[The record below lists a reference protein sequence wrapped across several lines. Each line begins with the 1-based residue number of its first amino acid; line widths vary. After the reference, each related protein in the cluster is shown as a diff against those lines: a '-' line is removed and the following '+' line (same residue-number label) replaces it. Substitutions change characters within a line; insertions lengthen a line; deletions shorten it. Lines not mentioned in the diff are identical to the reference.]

1 MTTIFCSNSHE
12 NPGTNLFC
20 QVCGEKLSQP
30 AISYLVSGAIL
41 EGRYRLVQQI
51 GQGGFG
57 RTYLCE
63 DLNRFNEPCVLKEF
77 APQVQGA
84 TALDKAKNLF
94 EREANVLYQLQHPQI
109 PKFREL
115 FQMTTGGGGLFLVQ
129 DYVAGHTYRYA
140 LNSRLQ
146 QNQTFREDEVRRL
159 LAHLLP
165 VLEYTHSLG
174 VIHRDIA
181 PDNLIIRSSD
191 GLPVLIDFGGVK
203 QIAVN
208 AEIQALGNT
217 EALTRLGKVGYAPN
231 EQMQRGT
238 VSPHSDLYALAATCL
253 VLLTGQEPT
262 SLLDPKT
269 MNWQWRRF
277 IQLSPD
283 LEQIFDRMLQPK
295 PGDRM
300 QSATEVLQALQN
312 PLPPQTPPIPTPL
325 SVTLPINKPMV
336 AGSAVVSPNNQQVL
350 ASPHKK
356 NAFVSSSAVTTNMG
370 SNGWRKMLNPVS
382 IGLVGTLA
390 AIGLVWGAVSN
401 VSKPKPIP
409 TTAISPESSSPVVPS
424 DSPSSDSSASPE
436 IPTTPVTPSPEI
448 SPTEIL
454 KSPSGEA
461 SEGAPA
467 GENTPR
473 SRRRSRRSRIN
484 NESSPSKSEKSGQS
498 SKSETSESTTEPEQ
512 PKTRRRRRRVVTEE
526 TTPERSTTPRKQSG
540 ESNAPSLEGGN
551 NRKTAP
557 VEQEPRTKPVR
568 PDKPDRPEQPDKP
581 EKTNRPDK
589 PDKPEPKNEPSGNND
604 NEPTITQPK
613 QNEAPLF

>member
-1 MTTIFCSNSHE
+1 MPTIFCSNSHE

-20 QVCGEKLSQP
+20 QVCGEKLSQS
-30 AISYLVSGAIL
+30 AISYLVAGAIL

-77 APQVQGA
+77 APQVHGT

-115 FQMTTGGGGLFLVQ
+115 FQMTTGGSGLFLVQ

-159 LAHLLP
+159 LVHLLP

-283 LEQIFDRMLQPK
+283 LEQIFDRMLQAQ

-312 PLPPQTPPIPTPL
+312 PPPLQTPPILAPL
-325 SVTLPINKPMV
+325 PVTLPMNKPMA
-336 AGSAVVSPNNQQVL
+336 AGNVVMSPNNQQVL

-370 SNGWRKMLNPVS
+370 NNGWRKMLNPVS
-382 IGLVGTLA
+382 VGLVGTLA

-401 VSKPKPIP
+401 VSKPKTIP
-409 TTAISPESSSPVVPS
+409 TTAISPESSSPAVLS
-424 DSPSSDSSASPE
+424 DSPSPDSSASPE
-436 IPTTPVTPSPEI
+436 VTTTPETPSPELLPAI
-448 SPTEIL
+448 P
-454 KSPSGEA
+454 KSPSGES
-461 SEGAPA
+461 SEEAPA
-467 GENTPR
+467 VESTPR

-484 NESSPSKSEKSGQS
+484 SESSPSKSEKSGQS
-498 SKSETSESTTEPEQ
+498 SKSETSESATELEQ

-526 TTPERSTTPRKQSG
+526 TTPERSTTPRKRSE

-551 NRKTAP
+551 NRKAES
-557 VEQEPRTKPVR
+557 VEKEPRTKPVR
-568 PDKPDRPEQPDKP
+568 PDKPDKPEQSDKP
-581 EKTNRPDK
+581 ERTNRPDK
-589 PDKPEPKNEPSGNND
+589 PDQPEPKDEPAGND

-613 QNEAPLF
+613 PNEAPLF

>member
-1 MTTIFCSNSHE
+1 MPTIFCSNSHE

-30 AISYLVSGAIL
+30 AISYLVAGAIL

-77 APQVQGA
+77 APQVHGT

-159 LAHLLP
+159 LVHLLP

-283 LEQIFDRMLQPK
+283 LEQIFDRMLQAQPS
-295 PGDRM
+295 DRM

-312 PLPPQTPPIPTPL
+312 PPPQTPPTLAPL
-325 SVTLPINKPMV
+325 PVTLPMNKPM
-336 AGSAVVSPNNQQVL
+336 AASNVVMSPNNQQVL

-356 NAFVSSSAVTTNMG
+356 NTFVSSSAVTTNMG

-382 IGLVGTLA
+382 VGLVGTLA

-401 VSKPKPIP
+401 VSKPKTIP
-409 TTAISPESSSPVVPS
+409 TTAISPESSSPVVLS
-424 DSPSSDSSASPE
+424 DSPSPDSSASPE
-436 IPTTPVTPSPEI
+436 VTTTPETPSSEL
-448 SPTEIL
+448 SPAIL
-454 KSPSGEA
+454 KSPSGES
-461 SEGAPA
+461 SEEAPA
-467 GENTPR
+467 VESTPR

-484 NESSPSKSEKSGQS
+484 SESSPSKSEKSGQS
-498 SKSETSESTTEPEQ
+498 SKSETSESATELEQ

-526 TTPERSTTPRKQSG
+526 TTPERSTTPRKRS
-540 ESNAPSLEGGN
+540 EKSNAPSLEGGN
-551 NRKTAP
+551 NRKAES
-557 VEQEPRTKPVR
+557 VEKEPRTRPV
-568 PDKPDRPEQPDKP
+568 
-581 EKTNRPDK
+581 RPDK
-589 PDKPEPKNEPSGNND
+589 PDKPEQSDQPERTNRPDKPDQPEPKDEPAGND

-613 QNEAPLF
+613 PNEAPLF

>member
-20 QVCGEKLSQP
+20 QVCGEKLSKP

-77 APQVQGA
+77 APQVHGA
-84 TALDKAKNLF
+84 TALEKAKNLF

-159 LAHLLP
+159 LVHLLP

-208 AEIQALGNT
+208 AEIQAFGNT
-217 EALTRLGKVGYAPN
+217 ESLTRLGKAGYAPN
-231 EQMQRGT
+231 EQMQKGT

-262 SLLDPKT
+262 SLLEPKT
-269 MNWQWRRF
+269 MNWQWRKF

-283 LEQIFDRMLQPK
+283 LEQIFARMLQPK
-295 PGDRM
+295 PGDRI

-312 PLPPQTPPIPTPL
+312 PLNQQTPLPVGLPATKPTTPG
-325 SVTLPINKPMV
+325 T
-336 AGSAVVSPNNQQVL
+336 AVVSPNNKQVL
-350 ASPHKK
+350 ASPHQK
-356 NAFVSSSAVTTNMG
+356 NAFVSSSDVTTNMS
-370 SNGWRKMLNPVS
+370 SNGWRKMINPVS
-382 IGLVGTLA
+382 IGIVGTLA
-390 AIGLVWGAVSN
+390 AIGLGWGAISGVN
-401 VSKPKPIP
+401 KPKPMP
-409 TTAISPESSSPVVPS
+409 TTATSPEPELLPS
-424 DSPSSDSSASPE
+424 NSPSPDSSANP
-436 IPTTPVTPSPEI
+436 PVTTESETPSPET
-448 SPTEIL
+448 SPLETPKPRSIE
-454 KSPSGEA
+454 SGEGTPTVE
-461 SEGAPA
+461 S
-467 GENTPR
+467 TPR
-473 SRRRSRRSRIN
+473 SRRSRARRSRVN
-484 NESSPSKSEKSGQS
+484 SESSPSPSEKSEESGQS
-498 SKSETSESTTEPEQ
+498 SKSEKSELENESEQ
-512 PKTRRRRRRVVTEE
+512 PKPRRRRRRVVSEE
-526 TTPERSTTPRKQSG
+526 PTPQRSTTRRKQSQ
-540 ESNAPSLEGGN
+540 ESNAPNLEGN
-551 NRKTAP
+551 NRKTEP

-568 PDKPDRPEQPDKP
+568 PDKPDQPDKP
-581 EKTNRPDK
+581 EKPDQ
-589 PDKPEPKNEPSGNND
+589 PAKPEPKDEPADNNNND

-613 QNEAPLF
+613 QNESPLF

>member
-1 MTTIFCSNSHE
+1 MTIIFCSSSHE
-12 NPGTNLFC
+12 NPGNNLFC

-30 AISYLVSGAIL
+30 AINYLVSGAIL

-77 APQVQGA
+77 APQVHGV
-84 TALDKAKNLF
+84 TALDKAKRLF

-159 LAHLLP
+159 LVNLLP

-191 GLPVLIDFGGVK
+191 GMPVLIDFGGVK

-208 AEIQALGNT
+208 AEIQALGTT

-253 VLLTGQEPT
+253 VLLIGQEPL
-262 SLLDPKT
+262 SLLDPQT
-269 MNWQWRRF
+269 MNWKWRKS

-283 LEQIFDRMLQPK
+283 LDQIFDRMLQPR
-295 PGDRM
+295 PSDRM
-300 QSATEVLQALQN
+300 QSATEVLQALQSQQHQ
-312 PLPPQTPPIPTPL
+312 QTPAP
-325 SVTLPINKPMV
+325 VTLPAASPT
-336 AGSAVVSPNNQQVL
+336 ATGTAVVSPSNKQILV
-350 ASPHKK
+350 SPNKK
-356 NAFVSSSAVTTNMG
+356 NAFVPSSAITAHVDN
-370 SNGWRKMLNPVS
+370 NGWRKMVNPAS
-382 IGLVGTLA
+382 IGIIGTLA
-390 AIGLVWGAVSN
+390 AIGLVWGATSDVN
-401 VSKPKPIP
+401 KPKSMP
-409 TTAISPESSSPVVPS
+409 TTAISPESSSPAVPS
-424 DSPSSDSSASPE
+424 DSPSPDSSASPE
-436 IPTTPVTPSPEI
+436 MNTEPETPTPGISSTETPKSKSVESVNGN
-448 SPTEIL
+448 PTVE
-454 KSPSGEA
+454 S
-461 SEGAPA
+461 
-467 GENTPR
+467 TPR
-473 SRRRSRRSRIN
+473 SRRSRSRRSRIDS
-484 NESSPSKSEKSGQS
+484 ESSPSESEKSVQS
-498 SKSETSESTTEPEQ
+498 SKSKKSDLSAESEQ
-512 PKTRRRRRRVVTEE
+512 PQPRRRRRKAVSEE
-526 TTPERSTTPRKQSG
+526 TTPQQSTTPRKQSE
-540 ESNAPSLEGGN
+540 ESNAPSLDGN
-551 NRKTAP
+551 NRKAEP

-568 PDKPDRPEQPDKP
+568 PDKPN
-581 EKTNRPDK
+581 KTEK
-589 PDKPEPKNEPSGNND
+589 PDQPEPKDEPADNNKN
-604 NEPTITQPK
+604 NEPTITQPQ
-613 QNEAPLF
+613 QNESPLF